1 MACVEEVL
9 KDHLASIS
17 LLWAGSPTTRPGRP
31 EPHPAW
37 PLEPVLIAY
46 KTFGTADK
54 IVRVGQHTFS
64 SLKQLEL

>member
-46 KTFGTADK
+46 KTFGTAE
-54 IVRVGQHTFS
+54 GWAAYFQQFEAAGT
-64 SLKQLEL
+64 LKY